1 MKRFIQ
7 IFIISIGIFS
17 LKAHA
22 AAELIVSSTIMQQ
35 KAYAGGYFIV
45 KITIEPKSL
54 NSFFQ
59 LEQQLP
65 AGMVA
70 EGIDSHDGIFSF
82 KEGKAKYTWLRIP
95 QENAFDVMYKVKV
108 PFDAIGKYTIDGSYY
123 YIENEEKVI
132 LPMHSRSVEI
142 VEHLAIS
149 DTISEKKLLG
159 IINRTT
165 AEINELSK
173 AEKEDIFFKIQVISS
188 TKKLDKDSL
197 RKVFQIKEK
206 LIEETNNGLYKY
218 TIGKFKTYE
227 SARNFKESMD
237 MNKYIPFVVAY
248 KNEIRISVG
257 EAMQILG
264 QKRNGYSSSR

>member
-1 MKRFIQ
+1 
-7 IFIISIGIFS
+7 
-17 LKAHA
+17 
-22 AAELIVSSTIMQQ
+22 
-35 KAYAGGYFIV
+35 
-45 KITIEPKSL
+45 
-54 NSFFQ
+54 
-59 LEQQLP
+59 
-65 AGMVA
+65 
-70 EGIDSHDGIFSF
+70 
-82 KEGKAKYTWLRIP
+82 
-95 QENAFDVMYKVKV
+95 
-108 PFDAIGKYTIDGSYY
+108 
-123 YIENEEKVI
+123 
-132 LPMHSRSVEI
+132 MHSRSVEI